1 MISVVIPVFNE
12 QDNLQ
17 PLVEEVIN
25 NIGVHNYEIIIVN
38 DGSTDFTSIQVD
50 ELIKSNKAIK
60 SIEFTRNF
68 GHQTALSA
76 GIDFA
81 QGDAII
87 TMDSDFQDP
96 PELLPKMIEAWQNGK
111 KVVFTRRNTRKD
123 NIFKRATASVYYW
136 FLYQFSEIKI
146 KGHVGDYRLIDKS
159 IVKYL
164 RDTKE
169 RSGYLR
175 GLISWMGHPY
185 EILEFDRPKRKSGKS
200 KFSLLKMSRLAMD
213 GILNFSL
220 FPLRLGFI
228 LGLIVIPIGLF
239 FLGYILFDT
248 IVNDEYYPLY
258 KWISV
263 ATIIMQGF
271 FFILI
276 WILAEYINKIYDRG
290 RDKPQYV
297 IKNKI
302 NIE

>member
-1 MISVVIPVFNE
+1 MISIIIPVFNE

-17 PLVEEVIN
+17 PIVKEVVN
-25 NIGVHNYEIIIVN
+25 ELAGFQFEIILVN
-38 DGSTDFTSIQVD
+38 DGSTDFSKIKIEQ
-50 ELIKSNKAIK
+50 LIKSNNALK

-81 QGDAII
+81 KGDAII
-87 TMDSDFQDP
+87 TMDADFQDP
-96 PELLPKMIEAWQNGK
+96 PSLIPKMLKAWENGS
-111 KVVFTRRNTRKD
+111 KVVFTRRNSRKD
-123 NIFKRATASVYYW
+123 NFFKKATASVYYKL
-136 FLYQFSEIKI
+136 LYQFSEIKI
-146 KGHVGDYRLIDKS
+146 KGHVGDFRLIDKS

-164 RDTKE
+164 QDTKE

-175 GLISWMGHPY
+175 GLISWMGHPF
-185 EILEFDRPKRKSGKS
+185 EIIEFDRPKRNFGKS

-228 LGLIVIPIGLF
+228 LGLIVVPLGLF

-248 IVNDEYYPLY
+248 FVNDEYYPLY

-276 WILAEYINKIYDRG
+276 WILAEYVNKIYDRG

-297 IKNKI
+297 IKNKS